1 VLSDEICVLGGR
13 SHPELTEGVCR
24 ALGVRPAEVEISEF
38 PNDNTFVRIRQNV
51 RLRDVF
57 VIQTPCPP
65 VNQHVME
72 LLILVDA
79 LRRASAK
86 RITLV
91 LPYFP
96 YARSDKKDAP
106 RIPITA
112 RLVANLME
120 TAGADR
126 ILTMDLHSPQ
136 IQGFFNIPVDNLSA
150 TGMVAERFRALNP
163 PNPVVVAPD
172 VGRAALCRN
181 YARKLGADLALMDKQ
196 RDRSTVFIRNVI
208 GEVRGKSAIL
218 LDDELDTASSLQKA
232 TESLLERGAARI
244 YYGCVHAPLSGN
256 AIERVRALPL
266 EKIVVTDSIPVVVDG
281 LAERLQVLSVAPL
294 LGEAILRIHQDLS
307 VSKLFT

>member
-1 VLSDEICVLGGR
+1 MCVLGGR
-13 SHPELTEGVCR
+13 SHPELTKGVCA
-24 ALGVRPAEVEISEF
+24 ALGIEPSPVEILEF
-38 PNDNTFVRIRQNV
+38 PNDNTFVRIRENV

-57 VIQTPCPP
+57 VIQTPSPP
-65 VNQHVME
+65 VNQQVME
-72 LLILVDA
+72 LLILIDA

-112 RLVANLME
+112 RLVANLLE

-126 ILTMDLHSPQ
+126 ILTLDLHSPQ

-150 TGMVAERFRALNP
+150 TAMVAERFSALDLP
-163 PNPVVVAPD
+163 DPVVVAPD

-181 YARKLGADLALMDKQ
+181 YARKLKADLALMDKQ
-196 RDRSTVFIRNVI
+196 RDRSTVVIRNVI

-218 LDDELDTASSLQKA
+218 LDDELDTAGSLQKA

-244 YYGCVHAPLSGN
+244 YYGCVHAPLSGG
-256 AIERVRALPL
+256 AVERVRALPL
-266 EKIVVTDSIPVVVDG
+266 EKIVVTDTFPVPP
-281 LAERLQVLSVAPL
+281 AKRTPTMEVLSVAGL
-294 LGEAILRIHQDLS
+294 LAEAIQRIYDGRS
-307 VSKLFT
+307 VSALFGD